1 MSPQI
6 RQYAS
11 SSIDLY
17 VMNATNHEIAVSE
30 NMHGEQGKGAE
41 KLGFTFPEAHM
52 WHNTEGKSGTFLMH
66 LKSVFYRHTNE

>member
-41 KLGFTFPEAHM
+41 KLARVYISRSAH
-52 WHNTEGKSGTFLMH
+52 
-66 LKSVFYRHTNE
+66 VA